1 MERQVYLI
9 GVISMKQ
16 TEYKICLPD
25 EVIEELELSEKEM
38 ICLKKENNRFVIEK
52 KLNSSEFQQVSL
64 RWFLLPVLIS
74 SILFFGVFYFDNHW
88 QIPMTGDYSIG
99 SAVTALGLLSG
110 SISFI
115 TFFIG
120 AKKHDKNGHLQDIHW
135 RNVPTIIFSYIVTL
149 MLGILSF
156 FWVLGVIFEGA
167 SFDLYTATA
176 IFFIFTAI
184 INYFMIYAALSFT
197 SPMIVNLLI
206 FVIIGGV
213 FFAMLTNSES
223 RWWQYNF
230 SFLGTNEAIDSW
242 QFNLTLMLSSL
253 LMVALIDYLFVN
265 LKKNNYSG
273 YRLLT
278 LRILLTLVAI
288 SLGGVGF
295 FPNNG
300 KGQLHVLHT
309 KSANLLVLLIV
320 ILIIGI
326 KWLLPKVTKEFL
338 FISYGI
344 AATLI
349 VANFLFQRVGY
360 LSLTVFELIAFGLAF
375 SWILLLLQHIQK
387 LTNLS
392 KVEYEIEIK
401 KSS

>member
-1 MERQVYLI
+1 
-9 GVISMKQ
+9 MKQ
-16 TEYKICLPD
+16 TEYKIKLPD
-25 EVIEELELSEKEM
+25 ELVKDLELDETNKLF
-38 ICLKKENNRFVIEK
+38 LKKESNHIVIEK
-52 KLNSSEFQQVSL
+52 KQTISEFQQVSL
-64 RWFLLPVLIS
+64 RWFLLPVILS
-74 SILFFGVFYFDNHW
+74 SLLFFGLFSYQNKY
-88 QIPMTGDYSIG
+88 QIPMTGDLSIA

-110 SISFI
+110 SISFVI
-115 TFFIG
+115 FFI
-120 AKKHDKNGHLQDIHW
+120 KEKRNDKNNNLSDIHW

-156 FWVLGVIFEGA
+156 FWLLGVIFEGA

-176 IFFIFTAI
+176 IFFIFTAV

-197 SPMIVNLLI
+197 SPMIVRLLI

-230 SFLGTNEAIDSW
+230 SFLGTNEAINSW
-242 QFNLTLMLSSL
+242 QFNLTLMLSAL

-265 LKKNNYSG
+265 LEKNNYSG
-273 YRLLT
+273 FRLLL

-300 KGQLHVLHT
+300 KGQLHILHT
-309 KSANLLVLLIV
+309 KAANLLVLLIV
-320 ILIIGI
+320 ILILGI

-338 FISYGI
+338 IISYGI

-375 SWILLLLQHIQK
+375 SWIMLLLQHIQK
-387 LTNLS
+387 LTNFS
-392 KVEYEIEIK
+392 NTEYEIEIK